1 MCDENIKSPQPKR
14 VPLGTAIK
22 GKENKNYE
30 YILYSNGFYE
40 IGGVTP
46 LLSEKMNTYG
56 KKNALI

>member
-40 IGGVTP
+40 IGG
-46 LLSEKMNTYG
+46 LSTFVR
-56 KKNALI
+56 KK